1 MTEEKWTAAEQQVN
15 EKIRKNIALQEYR
28 NIPIQEAMDKGAMAL
43 FGEKYGDNVRM
54 IEFGTSKE
62 LCGGTHV
69 KNTGEIGL
77 FKIESEGSA
86 AAGIRRIE
94 ATTGSKAR
102 EYFETLEKNYQE
114 IAQFLKSKDVLKSV
128 QKLVEENQSLKS
140 EIESFKAEKA
150 KQEALQWKNEYLDKG
165 DKKLLVKK
173 TSMDAGSIKD
183 IVFQLKKEIPGSL
196 TIILSNAGDKPMI
209 TIGVSDDLTQT
220 YQAGA
225 LIKDLA
231 KEIQGG
237 GGGAPAFA
245 TAGGK
250 NLDGLEKA
258 FEKAQQL

>member
-1 MTEEKWTAAEQQVN
+1 MTEEEWTAVEQQVN

-94 ATTGSKAR
+94 AITGSKSKR
-102 EYFETLEKNYQE
+102 IFRNIRKNYQE

-140 EIESFKAEKA
+140 EIESFKAEK
-150 KQEALQWKNEYLDKG
+150 E
-165 DKKLLVKK
+165 
-173 TSMDAGSIKD
+173 TRSFTM
-183 IVFQLKKEIPGSL
+183 
-196 TIILSNAGDKPMI
+196 
-209 TIGVSDDLTQT
+209 
-220 YQAGA
+220 
-225 LIKDLA
+225 
-231 KEIQGG
+231 
-237 GGGAPAFA
+237 
-245 TAGGK
+245 
-250 NLDGLEKA
+250 EK
-258 FEKAQQL
+258 